1 MGVFLLERSLSMIV
15 VKKINNNVAVCRD
28 GNQRELVAFGK
39 GIGFHATP
47 YELTDL
53 RKIERTFYDVCPQ
66 YLSLLSDIPYEVV
79 QFTARHLLAIQ
90 DQLPYETNANLV
102 LTLADHIAFVIERS
116 KKGIYVRM
124 PSIYEMELNYPV
136 EVKVGKYFVS
146 AVKKEF
152 KVNLPKDE
160 VQGIAMHFINA
171 RDRSRIENV
180 PCIEQHYEEIL
191 QETTQI
197 IEQELN
203 IHVQQDTFN
212 YSRFATHLQY
222 LLNRAFEDKPI
233 DSSNLQMYKSACD
246 EYPEIS
252 SCVDII
258 CNHYEK
264 TWLFNLSEE
273 EKLYLI
279 MHINRICVAAIRF
292 PSFWMRF
299 PAVCL
304 RLFQPLSALV

>member
-1 MGVFLLERSLSMIV
+1 MLV

-28 GNQRELVAFGK
+28 GNQRELIAFGK
-39 GIGFHATP
+39 GIGFRATP

-53 RKIERTFYDVCPQ
+53 RKIERTFYDVSPQ
-66 YLSLLSDIPYEVV
+66 YISLLSDIPYEVV
-79 QFTARHLLAIQ
+79 QFTARHLLIVQ
-90 DQLPYETNANLV
+90 DQLPYETNSNLI

-124 PSIYEMELNYPV
+124 PSIYEMEMNYPV

-171 RDRSRIENV
+171 RGRSLIEDV

-191 QETTQI
+191 EKTTQI
-197 IEQELN
+197 IEQELH
-203 IHVQQDTFN
+203 IHVKKDTFN
-212 YSRFATHLQY
+212 YSRFATHLRY
-222 LLNRAFEDKPI
+222 LLNRAFDDKPI
-233 DSSNLQMYKSACD
+233 DSSDLQMYASASD
-246 EYPEIS
+246 EYPDIS
-252 SCVDII
+252 RCVDKI
-258 CNHYEK
+258 CDYYEK
-264 TWLFNLSEE
+264 TWSFSLSKE

-279 MHINRICVAAIRF
+279 MHINR
-292 PSFWMRF
+292 
-299 PAVCL
+299 VC
-304 RLFQPLSALV
+304 AKEI